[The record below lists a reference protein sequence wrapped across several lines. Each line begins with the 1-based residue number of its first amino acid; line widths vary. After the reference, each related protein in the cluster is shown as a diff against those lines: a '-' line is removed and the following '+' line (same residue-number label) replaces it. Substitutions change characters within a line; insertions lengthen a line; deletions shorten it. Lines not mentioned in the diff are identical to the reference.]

1 MDGKDFFNI
10 VKSVN
15 ELKVNGINI
24 FLKLDNDELTE
35 LKYNYQ
41 EEKKF
46 IEDVII
52 EEIKKYE
59 NKKPKLYDTCKTN
72 DEFFYININYLPE
85 AEDLI
90 KSLEKIE
97 NKKVISECKKHPEKI
112 KYVIIEILTENESIF
127 FILDYEYNQFF
138 KKKVLGAVLGE
149 TFEVKATSSKNLI
162 INFSPKIIKYKD
174 ELIFTTTTPNL
185 LNVKNIF
192 KKCIDSNINLVS
204 SVINITTRD
213 DLNKEISILLG
224 RGILNGELDK
234 FNNFSDTDKS
244 IKITEFKS
252 KYKDKYHKQSNVIYS
267 NEKIINFHS
276 LDATEKQEIIKLITN
291 RSALKILDGVLTT
304 SLD

>member
-1 MDGKDFFNI
+1 M
-10 VKSVN
+10 
-15 ELKVNGINI
+15 
-24 FLKLDNDELTE
+24 
-35 LKYNYQ
+35 
-41 EEKKF
+41 
-46 IEDVII
+46 
-52 EEIKKYE
+52 
-59 NKKPKLYDTCKTN
+59 
-72 DEFFYININYLPE
+72 
-85 AEDLI
+85 
-90 KSLEKIE
+90 
-97 NKKVISECKKHPEKI
+97 
-112 KYVIIEILTENESIF
+112 
-127 FILDYEYNQFF
+127 
-138 KKKVLGAVLGE
+138 
-149 TFEVKATSSKNLI
+149 
-162 INFSPKIIKYKD
+162 
-174 ELIFTTTTPNL
+174 
-185 LNVKNIF
+185 KNIF